1 MDKTEKIPHSHLC
14 HSEAIGA
21 FTGPLNLRVPPW
33 HAQKALPHKDP
44 HARTPCSWR
53 SPAPLPV
60 RSRCAFRY
68 SGWVADRISNF
79 NAEVV
84 VEQRAFKSF
93 GVFLLVLIVLKF
105 FLRWNVSII
114 GSIVL
119 TIIVWFAMSF
129 VNKR

>member
-1 MDKTEKIPHSHLC
+1 M
-14 HSEAIGA
+14 
-21 FTGPLNLRVPPW
+21 
-33 HAQKALPHKDP
+33 
-44 HARTPCSWR
+44 
-53 SPAPLPV
+53 
-60 RSRCAFRY
+60 
-68 SGWVADRISNF
+68 
-79 NAEVV
+79 
-84 VEQRAFKSF
+84 EQRAFKSF